1 MENAASKESMVVCRT
16 NQGIGVRGGISRL
29 TRHAVTFEVYN
40 PSFVLQTSE
49 VLTEFNIILSDRTVY
64 SGRAVIASVINSG
77 TTIVCEATL
86 DESGLDLEAARSG
99 AGDARELRAGF
110 EEFLRDWGKN
120 YKVRPEFKVLL
131 SDIQSFLMDLR
142 LWMERVELGIRSLPA
157 AERTQAEQRAAR
169 DLSAIAMPAVGALF
183 EKFEDA
189 TRDIK
194 EELQPAHRA
203 FCRRLL
209 HPYLLCSPFM
219 NRIYVKPLGY
229 AGDYEMVSMILRD
242 PYEGGSLYA
251 KILNGFILNQAPA
264 VAHRNRIT
272 FLTQRLIEET
282 NRKAQRGQKARI
294 FNIGCGPAM
303 EIQNF
308 LRQHPLSNHAEF
320 TLLDANDETLLVIGQ
335 TLEEIKRKNHRQT
348 PVKLVK
354 KSVQQL
360 LKQAYKP
367 KADGPEFDFIYCA
380 GLFDYLPDFIC
391 EKLLETFY
399 NMLVP
404 GGLLVATNVDPYN
417 PIKNI
422 MEYIFEWHLIYRT
435 GQELGALAPKLAPAD
450 AISITAEPTSSNV
463 FIEVRKPLP
472 IP

>member
-1 MENAASKESMVVCRT
+1 MDNGAIKENIVVCRT
-16 NQGIGVRGGISRL
+16 NQGIGIRGGITRL
-29 TRHAVTFEVYN
+29 TRHAVAFEVYN
-40 PSFVLQTSE
+40 PSFVLQASE
-49 VLTEFNIILSDRTVY
+49 VLQQFSIFLGDRQIY
-64 SGRAVIASVINSG
+64 SGRAVIASVINTG

-86 DESGLDLEAARSG
+86 DESSLDLAAVRSG
-99 AGDARELRAGF
+99 AGDASELRAGF
-110 EEFLRDWGKN
+110 EQFLRDWGKN
-120 YKVRPEFKVLL
+120 YKIRAEFKVLL
-131 SDIQSFLMDLR
+131 TDIQSFLMDLR
-142 LWMERVELGIRSLPA
+142 IWMERVELGIKSLPA
-157 AERTQAEQRAAR
+157 AERAEAERQAAR
-169 DLSAIAMPAVGALF
+169 DLTAIAMPAVGALF
-183 EKFEDA
+183 EKFEEA
-189 TRDIK
+189 THDIA
-194 EELQPAHRA
+194 EDLQPAHRA

-219 NRIYVKPLGY
+219 NRIFVKPLGY

-251 KILNGFILNQAPA
+251 KILNAFILSQAPA

-272 FLTQRLIEET
+272 FLTKKLIEET
-282 NRKAQRGQKARI
+282 NRKAQLGQRARI

-308 LRQHPLSNHAEF
+308 LREHPLSNRAQF

-335 TLEEIKRKNHRQT
+335 TLEEIKGKNHRQT

-367 KADGPEFDFIYCA
+367 TADGPEFDFIYCA

-399 NMLVP
+399 NRLAP

-422 MEYIFEWHLIYRT
+422 MDYIFEWHLIYRT
-435 GQELGALAPKLAPAD
+435 GKELGALAPKQAPPEAV
-450 AISITAEPTSSNV
+450 SITAEPTSSNV
-463 FIEVRKPLP
+463 FIEVRKPPP

>member
-1 MENAASKESMVVCRT
+1 MENGAIKENMVVCRT
-16 NQGIGVRGGISRL
+16 NQGVGVRGGISRL
-29 TRHAVTFEVYN
+29 TRHAVTFEVFN

-49 VLTEFNIILSDRTVY
+49 VLNEFSIILSDRQVY
-64 SGRAVIASVINSG
+64 SGRAVIASVINTG
-77 TTIVCEATL
+77 TTVVCEATL
-86 DESGLDLEAARSG
+86 DESSLDMTALRSG
-99 AGDARELRAGF
+99 ANDLRAGF

-131 SDIQSFLMDLR
+131 TDIQSFLMDLR

-157 AERTQAEQRAAR
+157 AERAQTEQQAAR
-169 DLSAIAMPAVGALF
+169 DLTAIAMPAVGALF
-183 EKFEDA
+183 EKFEEA

-194 EELQPAHRA
+194 EDLQAAHRA

-251 KILNGFILNQAPA
+251 KILNAFILSQAPA

-282 NRKAQRGQKARI
+282 NRKVQRRERARI

-308 LRQHPLSNHAEF
+308 LRQHPLSNHAQF

-348 PVKLVK
+348 QVKLVK

-367 KADGPEFDFIYCA
+367 KADGLEFDFIYCA

-399 NMLVP
+399 SMLAP

-435 GQELGALAPKLAPAD
+435 GRELGALAPKQAPPEAV
-450 AISITAEPTSSNV
+450 SITAEPSSSNV
-463 FIEVRKPLP
+463 FLEVRKPLP
-472 IP
+472 VP